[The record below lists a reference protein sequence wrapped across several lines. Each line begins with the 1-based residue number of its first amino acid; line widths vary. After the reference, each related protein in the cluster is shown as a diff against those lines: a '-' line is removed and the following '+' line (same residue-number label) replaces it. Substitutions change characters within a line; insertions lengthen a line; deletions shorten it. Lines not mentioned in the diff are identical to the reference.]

1 MSELKHTFTLGRMN
15 KDLDE
20 RLIPNGEYRDA
31 LNIQVSTSEGSDVGA
46 IENVLGN
53 DAISSLELTNGVC
66 IGSVSDKLNK
76 TIYWFITSDELD
88 AIYEYNTLTKKV
100 CAIVIDPKTNS
111 TNTISSLVFRS
122 NIDDDLIIDNL
133 SIPEAKEIFNIN
145 DADFPVTSNQEAL
158 ISNNVIIT
166 VDNPS
171 ISLTIPKNTIL
182 CLDPESG
189 YIFKN
194 VKYTNADLGD
204 LTVKFEFSN
213 SSVLDFSKNHLIT
226 GANVLNDILY
236 FNDNLNQP
244 RAININEFRRYSDE
258 LLLNNGSYS
267 KTEQTK
273 VTGEIFISKDI
284 KQKFE
289 REFEEKDIIVA
300 RKAPQTAPSL
310 VLKNTIRDGK
320 VTDTVQKNF
329 YTNNVLVRP
338 DNSDPSF
345 TITYADL
352 PDWKV
357 GDKILST
364 PDEIDINGD
373 PEPQEWEAVAIIT
386 EILVNSKQ
394 ITFNILSYTEIPD
407 DKIYVLNQE
416 LMQDNPIY
424 ELTFPRFAYRWK
436 YKDNTYSTFS
446 PFSEVAFLPGD
457 FKYDGKNAFNEGVIN
472 NARKIILNDIDLG
485 DESVKEI
492 DILLKK
498 DNDNNVYIIS
508 NEKRKDFFGTIEI
521 TKEQIKSTID
531 NKQLLRQWDN
541 IPKRAKAQEIVS
553 NRIIYGNY
561 VQNYNIYN
569 DPDFTIIINKKTDDS
584 KKSLKSDRTYEFGV
598 VYVDEYNRQTPVLA
612 GKNSVI
618 TIPKSSSIDTSEF
631 KIKLNNI
638 PPAWAKYFKYFIK
651 ESSNEYYNLAADRF
665 YPDEENGFMY
675 ISFPSADRNKVTEE
689 NYLLFKKNHGND
701 KAVIAEDNR
710 YKIIDISNE
719 PPEFI
724 TARKRVIL
732 SLGDIVFTDDYG
744 GSGGGTTVT
753 NKTDAANNAPLKDFA
768 SIQIKQANGSSDG
781 VPLADTKEIRPGRF
795 ASFEYL
801 GKESRPYEIK
811 RLSQHPSGD
820 NEIKIDFEEPF
831 DEDVEIIYQK
841 ASGNIGDTS
850 TNFGVNL
857 NISEEFSAAGDK
869 EFDGRFFIKIR
880 INSTLQDGIIKQTF
894 GGKEYFAKESI
905 PLIGVYSK
913 NEDSK
918 RNSDNYNNTARGRDN
933 ARKDP
938 DNEFVVSHGGNATPG
953 STENTGKRRKVGSLE
968 YNISLECATYKME
981 AVVEQLAKRAKVG
994 NFVRFINKDGT
1005 PIGDNTI
1012 YEIGSV
1018 YVERFKEKRGRASRK
1033 HFKRINFRFV
1043 DDEGEFQPLLNDI
1056 CVRNQNTWDNEPRME
1071 ILEERDNE
1079 KTTVVNPGIFETEP
1093 LESKTDLDI
1102 YFETSK
1108 AYSIIDHGTTQT
1120 LKYFNCFSFK
1130 NGVES
1135 NRIRDDFNAPFI
1147 KNGVKAST
1155 VLEEGYKE
1163 ERVYNGLIWSG
1174 IINPNS
1180 SVNNSNQF
1188 IQAESITKNFLPS
1201 YGKIQKLH
1209 AWDDSLVVFL
1219 ENKVLRTPAN
1229 KSALFNADGSTN
1241 LISTNRVIG
1250 DPIEYNGD
1258 FGISNDPQ
1266 SFSAFGFRCY
1276 FVDRKNGKIFRLS
1289 KDGLTPIS
1297 DVNMSDFFSDRLET
1311 TQTIFGSYDE
1321 GNNLY
1326 NLSFGT
1332 DNDTVCFS
1340 EAVNG
1345 WSTRKSFVP
1354 QYAISLNSSYYT
1366 FSNGDMWI
1374 HGASGVPRNNF
1385 YGIQSFSEVQLE
1397 INDDPST
1404 VKKFKTL
1411 VYEGTKGWTAD
1422 IKTDLEKSN
1431 DISFKSKENKY
1442 FANISGENKTVS
1454 NLDLKKFNFQGIGR
1468 PSSIDTIA
1476 DNRTNTT
1483 LKFTAELDNLSNVTA
1498 TEFNIV
1504 KLPNEK
1510 INQTIAVI
1518 ALSPPAGFTLIAKDF
1533 KQITKTGF
1541 TDKLN
1546 STITQNGVGVLI
1558 NYTHGIVKQPDSNTT
1573 IKLLFDGKMIQ
1584 NNVSLSGAHT
1594 QKLEGVTSNII
1605 DDTYTLTGKPNTEK
1619 TILERTIT
1627 ADTDFEI
1634 FASDIICDNPAI
1646 KLIITEIARGVE
1658 YRILEKTVL
1667 PSSTETGRDYK
1678 ITAVATSVKPQNKKI
1693 SSRTLDTSNA
1703 LFLTETRT
1711 LQIFGEEGA
1720 IIKYKFTDSSS
1731 TLQEETLTIDSSGK
1745 LNVQLL
1751 FPAGTAN
1758 NTFTIAFTEGTL
1770 TEFDTNSWQGNITIN
1785 RVAKVKKTVKV
1796 TANFGSFSDF
1806 TSFTVDSGTRLSSAH
1821 FIELTVTAANHKVL
1835 QFPTNDDFQIVP
1847 DTTGTNTITFS
1858 GISLV
1863 ALTPGGGSNTNLL
1876 KLQFFIDIDSVDHDD
1891 EVFIDLTDYVGRDV
1905 TITTS
1910 FNATTTGGTDT
1921 SAGGLYTIT
1930 QASPN
1935 TINGSAGLPAS
1946 TNSIYTYQLTIA
1958 SGKELIPGT
1967 TADDFDIFDGSNNN
1981 VTSIYND
1988 DDTLDIRQRGNNLF
2002 IDFKPGTFNMPS
2014 TDTTLTIRPTKAIVQ
2029 TFVQAVDYQVHAKN
2043 LVRELGVDDF
2053 TASGI
2058 NFTPTPWPIFKN
2070 KYSSK
2075 TTASSGTKLI
2085 QFFYTIDRRSNQPD
2099 QQKFSKWSNTNNS
2112 ITFIGGSN
2120 TELSLATAGS
2130 YAPIQGGSN
2139 ISVSGGFEVTNNSST
2154 YQSILTVNILL
2165 NTANIPAGKKVGTIE
2180 VHAGVNFKEE
2190 VKNKTTLPA
2199 ATQKAA
2205 EALTKNL
2212 DYGYWNLDFSTSAP
2226 KVNAWVAPGYDP
2238 GTRFGGNIA
2247 TGPSGPFVKDTT
2259 LNKIYRINTST
2270 GRIQE
2275 ILDIKANVPTH
2286 IANLTPAS
2294 GTYMEFK
2301 EGPRAP
2307 VFINPFAFGDSYRT
2321 ADVLDSKWLF
2331 ITHTQVA
2338 NAKSLFE
2345 NANTVRFQDLK
2356 DIGIEM
2362 RIEGLTEE
2370 ALDKYQGSFH
2380 TKHIRK
2386 GKNLTGGKMESK
2398 KNYNGNNSSIELKST
2413 VTLNYTFGTQGYLI
2427 SSANLEMFHFFSSA
2441 WNRDMGKGQIASV
2454 FTNWSSSRSKSK
2466 AYQLYGQR
2474 VGIIYPVNGRNAFIL

>member
-1 MSELKHTFTLGRMN
+1 MN

-53 DAISSLELTNGVC
+53 DAISSLELTNGIC
-66 IGSVSDKLNK
+66 IGAVSDKLNK
-76 TIYWFITSDELD
+76 TVYWFVTSDELD
-88 AIYEYNTLTKKV
+88 GIYEYNTLTKKI

-111 TNTISSLVFRS
+111 TNTINSLVFRS
-122 NIDDDLIIDNL
+122 NINNDLIIDNL
-133 SIPEAKEIFNIN
+133 SIPEAKEIFNID
-145 DADFPVTSNQEAL
+145 DASFPTTTNQEAL
-158 ISNNVIIT
+158 ITNNVILT

-194 VKYTNADLGD
+194 VKYTNTDLGD

-226 GANVLNDILY
+226 AANILNNILY

-244 RAININEFRRYSDE
+244 RAININDFRRYSDE
-258 LLLNNGSYS
+258 LLLDDGSYS

-273 VTGEIFISKDI
+273 IKGEIFISKNI

-289 REFEEKDIIVA
+289 KEFEEKDIIVA

-310 VLKNTIRDGK
+310 VLKNTVRDGEI
-320 VTDTVQKNF
+320 TATVQKNL
-329 YTNNVLVRP
+329 YTSNVLVRP

-345 TITYADL
+345 TITYAQL

-364 PDEIDINGD
+364 PNEKDISGND
-373 PEPQEWEAVAIIT
+373 EPQEWEAVAIIT

-394 ITFNILSYTEIPD
+394 ITFNILSYTETPD
-407 DKIYVLNQE
+407 DKTYVLNQE

-436 YKDNTYSTFS
+436 YNDNTYSTFS

-457 FKYDGKNAFNEGVIN
+457 FKYDGKNAHNEGAVNI
-472 NARKIILNDIDLG
+472 ARKIILNDIELG
-485 DESVKEI
+485 DENVKEI

-508 NEKRKDFFGTIEI
+508 NEKRKDFFGTFEI
-521 TKEQIKSTID
+521 TKEQIKSTVD

-541 IPKRAKAQEIVS
+541 IPKRAKAQEVVS

-584 KKSLKSDRTYEFGV
+584 KNSLKSDRTYEFGV
-598 VYVDEYNRQTPVLA
+598 IYVDEYNRQTPVLA

-618 TIPKSSSIDTSEF
+618 TIPKSSSIDTNEF
-631 KIKLNNI
+631 KIKLNNTA
-638 PPAWAKYFKYFIK
+638 PAWAKYFKYFIK
-651 ESSNEYYNLAADRF
+651 ESSNEYYNLASDRF

-689 NYLLFKKNHGND
+689 NYLLFKKNHGNN

-744 GSGGGTTVT
+744 GNNGGTTVT
-753 NKTDAANNAPLKDFA
+753 NKTNAANNAPLKDFA
-768 SIQIKQANGSSDG
+768 SIQIKEANGSDG

-801 GKESRPYEIK
+801 GKESRPYKIK

-820 NEIKIDFEEPF
+820 IEIKIDFEEPF

-841 ASGNIGDTS
+841 ASENIGDTT
-850 TNFGVNL
+850 TNFGVNI

-869 EFDGRFFIKIR
+869 EFDGRFFVKIR
-880 INSTLQDGIIKQTF
+880 INSTLQDGIIKETF

-913 NEDSK
+913 NEDGK
-918 RNSDNYNNTARGRDN
+918 RNNNKYDNTSRGRDN

-938 DNEFVVSHGGNATPG
+938 TNDFVVSHGGNATPG
-953 STENTGKRRKVGSLE
+953 SDEKSGKRLKVGSLE

-994 NFVRFINKDGT
+994 NFVRFINNDGT
-1005 PIGDNTI
+1005 PVGDNQI

-1018 YVERFKEKRGRASRK
+1018 YVERFKEKMGSASRK

-1043 DDEGEFQPLLNDI
+1043 NDDGEFQPLLDDI
-1056 CVRNQNTWDNEPRME
+1056 CVRGQDTWDNEPRME

-1079 KTTVVNPGIFETEP
+1079 KTTVINPGIFETEP

-1102 YFETSK
+1102 YFETEK
-1108 AYSIIDHGTTQT
+1108 AYTIIDHGTTQT
-1120 LKYFNCFSFK
+1120 LKYFNCFSFG

-1326 NLSFGT
+1326 NLSFNT

-1340 EAVNG
+1340 EAING

-1354 QYAISLNSSYYT
+1354 QYAISLNSTYYT
-1366 FSNGDMWI
+1366 FSNGDMWA

-1385 YGIQSFSEVQLE
+1385 YGVQGFSEVQLE
-1397 INDDPST
+1397 INDDPSA
-1404 VKKFKTL
+1404 VKKFRTL

-1468 PSSIDTIA
+1468 PSSMDTIS

-1483 LKFTAELDNLSNVTA
+1483 LKFLAEIDNLLNVTSS
-1498 TEFNIV
+1498 EFNIV
-1504 KLPNEK
+1504 KLPNER
-1510 INQTIAVI
+1510 ISQTVAVI
-1518 ALSPPAGFTLIAKDF
+1518 ALTPPVGFTLVAKDF

-1546 STITQNGVGVLI
+1546 STVAQNGTGVLI
-1558 NYTHGIVKQPDSNTT
+1558 NYTHGIIKQPDSSTT
-1573 IKLLFDGKMIQ
+1573 IKLLFSGKMVQ

-1594 QKLEGVTSNII
+1594 QKLEGVTSNIT

-1634 FASDIICDNPAI
+1634 FPSDIICDNPAI
-1646 KLIITEIARGVE
+1646 RLIITEIAKGVE
-1658 YRILEKTVL
+1658 YRIIEKTVL

-1678 ITAVATSVKPQNKKI
+1678 ITAVASSVKPQDKKI
-1693 SSRTLDTSNA
+1693 SSRILDTSNA
-1703 LFLTETRT
+1703 IFTTQTRT
-1711 LQIFGEEGA
+1711 LEIFGEEGA

-1731 TLQEETLTIDSSGK
+1731 TLQEETLTIDNSGK

-1751 FPAGTAN
+1751 FPAGTAS

-1785 RVAKVKKTVKV
+1785 RVAQVKRTVKV
-1796 TANFGSFSDF
+1796 VANFGSFSDF
-1806 TSFTVDSGTRLSSAH
+1806 TYFIVNSGTRLSSAS

-1835 QFPTNDDFQIVP
+1835 RSPNDDDFEIVP
-1847 DTTGTNTITFS
+1847 DTTGINTIVFS
-1858 GISLV
+1858 NILLS
-1863 ALTPGGGSNTNLL
+1863 ALTPSGGSNTNLL
-1876 KLQFFIDIDSVDHDD
+1876 KLQFAIDIASVDHDD
-1891 EVFIDLTDYVGRDV
+1891 EVFIDLADYVGKNV
-1905 TITTS
+1905 TITTT

-1921 SAGGLYTIT
+1921 SSGGLYTIT

-1946 TNSIYTYQLTIA
+1946 TNSVYTYQLAIA

-1967 TADDFDIFDGSNNN
+1967 TADDFDIFDSSNNN
-1981 VTSIYND
+1981 VTSTYND
-1988 DDTLDIRQRGNNLF
+1988 DDTLDLRQRGSNLF
-2002 IDFKPGTFNMPS
+2002 IDFKPGRFNMPDA
-2014 TDTTLTIRPTKAIVQ
+2014 DTALTIRPTKAIVQ
-2029 TFVQAVDYQVHAKN
+2029 TFVQTVDYQVQAKN
-2043 LVRELGVDDF
+2043 LIRVLGVNDF
-2053 TASGI
+2053 MSQGG
-2058 NFTPTPWPIFKN
+2058 NFAAAWPIFKN
-2070 KYSSK
+2070 KISNK
-2075 TTASSGTKLI
+2075 TTAASGTKLI
-2085 QFFYTIDRRSNQPD
+2085 QFTYTIDRRSNQPD

-2120 TELSLATAGS
+2120 TELSLASSGS

-2165 NTANIPAGKKVGTIE
+2165 NTANIPAGKKVGLID
-2180 VHAGVNFKEE
+2180 VNAGIDFKEN

-2212 DYGYWNLDFSTSAP
+2212 DYGYWNLDFSTSKP

-2238 GTRFGGNIA
+2238 GTGFGGSISL
-2247 TGPSGPFVKDTT
+2247 GPSGPFIKDTA
-2259 LNKIYRINTST
+2259 LNKIYRINTGT

-2275 ILDIKANVPTH
+2275 ILDIKANIPTH
-2286 IANLTPAS
+2286 IANLIPN
-2294 GTYMEFK
+2294 MNFF
-2301 EGPRAP
+2301 EGPRG
-2307 VFINPFAFGDSYRT
+2307 FINSFAFGDSFRT
-2321 ADVLDSKWLF
+2321 TDVLDAKWVF
-2331 ITHTQVA
+2331 QTPTQVA

-2345 NANTVRFQDLK
+2345 NANTVRGQDLK

-2370 ALDKYQGSFH
+2370 ALNKYQGSFH
-2380 TKHIRK
+2380 TRHIRK
-2386 GKNLTGGKMESK
+2386 GRTLTGGEMESK

-2413 VTLNYTFGTQGYLI
+2413 LTLNYTLGTQGYLI
-2427 SSANLEMFHFFSSA
+2427 SAANISMFHMFSSA
-2441 WNRDMGKGQIASV
+2441 WNRDMTRGSIATI

-2474 VGIIYPVNGRNAFIL
+2474 NKTISPASNRNSYIL